1 MFTPD
6 MLLPPDARSPMAA
19 DAAAAAAAEEIFEQ
33 EVPAIT
39 NSYSAQQLEQLKA
52 SIESMNQHH
61 QIGCLRILD
70 YKQVQVNENK
80 YGTHVNMTGLSD
92 EVLQVLEKY
101 VEYVE
106 TQEATINEVEAQ
118 KATYLQT
125 FFSDKSDIT
134 VAQPQQP
141 RQKN

>member
-1 MFTPD
+1 
-6 MLLPPDARSPMAA
+6 MLLPPDARTAIAA
-19 DAAAAAAAEEIFEQ
+19 DGAATDDLLEQ

-39 NSYSAQQLEQLKA
+39 NSYSAQQLEKLKA
-52 SIESMNQHH
+52 SIERMNQYH

-101 VEYVE
+101 IEYVE

-134 VAQPQQP
+134 VPLPSQP